1 MKKISSILF
10 LFIII
15 SHCSLDNKTGIW
27 KEKENIANK
36 DQNLKLEDVFVKS
49 KIFDKEI
56 ILRGN
61 IKLEIDKPL
70 KTNNY
75 LERYFTSSNNIP
87 NIYYNNSNYKISKFK
102 KRIVRFPKKLTSNY
116 NKTVDIL
123 LKDDNLISF
132 DHNGT
137 IFVYSFETGKKI
149 LEYNFYKK
157 KYKKFKKI
165 LYLSIK
171 DNSLYVAD
179 NIGYAYS
186 IDLDKNKLI
195 WAKNFGV
202 PFRSNIKSINNQIFL
217 ANQDNIIYALT
228 TNSGE
233 TVWQFSTSPTTLKTN
248 FINNIAIDEGNNE
261 LFFLNTSGELY
272 AFDFLRQKIKWF
284 LNVSKST
291 FNDDSD
297 LFVAAPIVF
306 KNNNILISTDKKL
319 KMFNTTFGQI
329 KWEKKFAV
337 SIKPTITKN
346 NVFLITSNNILVC
359 LDIITGEIIWSKK
372 IMKLNENKKIKNIK
386 KINHLL
392 IANNQVL
399 LFSSTGYLLTYNYK
413 NGNLISI
420 NKILKS
426 GMMNYPIIS
435 DGKMFILDKK
445 YKLTIFE

>member
-1 MKKISSILF
+1 M
-10 LFIII
+10 
-15 SHCSLDNKTGIW
+15 
-27 KEKENIANK
+27 
-36 DQNLKLEDVFVKS
+36 
-49 KIFDKEI
+49 
-56 ILRGN
+56 
-61 IKLEIDKPL
+61 
-70 KTNNY
+70 
-75 LERYFTSSNNIP
+75 
-87 NIYYNNSNYKISKFK
+87 
-102 KRIVRFPKKLTSNY
+102 
-116 NKTVDIL
+116 
-123 LKDDNLISF
+123 
-132 DHNGT
+132 
-137 IFVYSFETGKKI
+137 
-149 LEYNFYKK
+149 
-157 KYKKFKKI
+157 
-165 LYLSIK
+165 
-171 DNSLYVAD
+171 
-179 NIGYAYS
+179 
-186 IDLDKNKLI
+186 
-195 WAKNFGV
+195 
-202 PFRSNIKSINNQIFL
+202 

-372 IMKLNENKKIKNIK
+372 
-386 KINHLL
+386 
-392 IANNQVL
+392 
-399 LFSSTGYLLTYNYK
+399 S
-413 NGNLISI
+413 
-420 NKILKS
+420 
-426 GMMNYPIIS
+426 
-435 DGKMFILDKK
+435 
-445 YKLTIFE
+445 